1 MFLALV
7 RETMASNLVANVT
20 VTGNVVVQGINTSVQ
35 FMNASGSSNLITLV
49 YSQPISSCS
58 LGQRHGVFLLN
69 DKTARATGDNSSGGL
84 GDNTTTLRTTIV
96 SMVAVSTAVAIAAG
110 NYNTMIVMSSGE
122 VYGTGRNTSVQLGD
136 GTNVNK
142 STIVPMIGIT
152 SGIAV
157 DTDAHTL
164 VLLKDGTV
172 MGCGNGGNGRL
183 GTGLTINQTTAVP
196 MLNVSTAA
204 GVAIGGSHSLVLLK
218 DGSVYGVGV
227 NTSGQLGDKT
237 KTSKLTVVQMLGI
250 STAVQVSGGVAHS
263 AILLKDGRVFTVGS
277 NQYGQLGVGGTTST
291 YSTVV
296 QVLGIS
302 TAVCVSCRAGESTH
316 IVLND
321 GTAYAVGRNRYG
333 NLGDNSIT
341 DRSTIVQV
349 IGVTNAIAVSG
360 TDSGAFYLL
369 SDGKVLG
376 VGLNYY
382 GELGI
387 STTLRT
393 TYSTVVAVIGITSA
407 VVVNN
412 PQEGVILNTGSLGI
426 GIIPTTSYQLDLSTD
441 GARKAA
447 TSTWT
452 TGSDER
458 IKQNIVSA
466 NLARCA
472 EIVDALDL
480 KYFKWKDDMSS
491 QDKHSLGW
499 IAQEVQEF
507 FPKSVDVSPAHG
519 IDDFHSLNSDQLIKV
534 LYGAIKHTI
543 NEYFPEQQ

>member
-1 MFLALV
+1 
-7 RETMASNLVANVT
+7 MASNLVADVT

-58 LGQRHGVFLLN
+58 LGARHGVFLLN

-110 NYNTMIVMSSGE
+110 VYNTMIVMSSGE
-122 VYGTGRNTSVQLGD
+122 VYGTGRNTSLQLGD

-157 DTDAHTL
+157 DTGSHTL

-172 MGCGNGGNGRL
+172 MGCGSGAAGQL
-183 GTGLTINQTTAVP
+183 GTGLTIYQTTAVP

-204 GVAIGGSHSLVLLK
+204 GVATGTSHSLVLLK
-218 DGSVYGVGV
+218 DGSVYGVGY
-227 NTSGQLGDKT
+227 NFYGQLGDRT
-237 KTSKLTVVQMLGI
+237 KTNKLTVVKMIGI
-250 STAVQVSGGVAHS
+250 STAVQVSGGVSHS
-263 AILLKDGRVFTVGS
+263 AILLKDGKVFTVGS

-302 TAVCVSCRAGESTH
+302 TAVCVSCRAADSTL

-360 TDSGAFYLL
+360 GDGAFYLL

-382 GELGI
+382 GDLGI

-426 GIIPTTSYQLDLSTD
+426 GLTPTTSYQLDLSTD

-480 KYFKWKDDMSS
+480 KYFKWKDDVSS

-507 FPKSVDVSPAHG
+507 FPKSVDASPAHG
-519 IDDFHSLNSDQLIKV
+519 IDDFHNLNSDQLIKV